1 MYAKSVAGG
10 AGILGFWF
18 FIYYSVFLYFMY
30 KKNNDSLS
38 KKLIYISLGIIVAVC
53 AISLIVA
60 LALDSF
66 NDFLGFSISYLVFVL
81 LLFIYS
87 YTNL

>member
-1 MYAKSVAGG
+1 MYAKTIGGG

-18 FIYYSVFLYFMY
+18 FVYYSVFLFFMY
-30 KKNNDSLS
+30 KKNNESLS

-60 LALDSF
+60 LVLDSF

-87 YTNL
+87 YSTM